1 MVSIVQLV
9 FCYSFTPLYLVYKEQ
24 SWLMKYTEIHSH
36 TSDFLLCIL
45 LLCMLSNHSL
55 QKFGIVEE
63 FQQTPSY
70 LFDTKF
76 EFTLHRGEQNVAGAD
91 PTNRRRRLRIDTTP
105 APTEW
110 AKASVWRAK
119 PVPMPVWCGHRIKES
134 FTNLHRT
141 KPIPIYQFSPSF
153 NRASFHR
160 FWF

>member
-1 MVSIVQLV
+1 
-9 FCYSFTPLYLVYKEQ
+9 
-24 SWLMKYTEIHSH
+24 MKYTEIHSH

-70 LFDTKF
+70 LFDTRF

-105 APTEW
+105 APTD
-110 AKASVWRAK
+110 
-119 PVPMPVWCGHRIKES
+119 
-134 FTNLHRT
+134 
-141 KPIPIYQFSPSF
+141 
-153 NRASFHR
+153 
-160 FWF
+160 